1 MSTSYADHDA
11 LVNAFVTDVV
21 QRKHW
26 SYDHIVHS
34 HTGLSRVDHGVSC
47 NFNPRPWFYKSTHP
61 GARPNPTDGYL
72 TLHQVSGP
80 EFSSVEA
87 MASTEPFGGV
97 VASVLRVQNYLLMDT
112 FTRFIQPGD
121 ALCVGF
127 HATETKCYLENVLLN
142 GLNPSM
148 SGYGTL
154 GVGSYIATHAERSI
168 DGYASLFRTPM
179 YTDCQDQNRIDRYK
193 FVTLFCCNKG
203 KRVLS
208 GSPKRATLP
217 QGCGAFVD
225 IIYRPRSL
233 CFQEYE
239 RLCPAYV
246 LVCRMT
252 TPEYGESDE
261 HYAYH
266 VKCALER
273 GDVPDTSG
281 NWCWSSETTGLR
293 VFESA
298 TGLSMAVV

>member
-1 MSTSYADHDA
+1 MSKSDA
-11 LVNAFVTDVV
+11 PSDTRVNAFVTDVV
-21 QRKHW
+21 QRRYW
-26 SYDHIVHS
+26 SYENIVHS
-34 HTGLSRVDHGVSC
+34 HTGLTRVDHEVSC
-47 NFNPRPWFYKSTHP
+47 NIHPRPGFYSRINP
-61 GARPNPTDGYL
+61 DARPNPTDGYM

-80 EFSSVEA
+80 EFNLVEA
-87 MASTEPFGGV
+87 MASTKPFGGAL
-97 VASVLRVQNYLLMDT
+97 ASVLRVQNYPLMDT
-112 FTRFIQPGD
+112 FARFIQPGD
-121 ALCVGF
+121 DLCAGF
-127 HATETKCYLENVLLN
+127 HATKTKCYLENVLLN

-179 YTDCQDQNRIDRYK
+179 YTDCQGQKRIDRYK

-203 KRVLS
+203 ERVLS

-225 IIYRPRSL
+225 IIYRPESL

-281 NWCWSSETTGLR
+281 KWYWSSETTGLR